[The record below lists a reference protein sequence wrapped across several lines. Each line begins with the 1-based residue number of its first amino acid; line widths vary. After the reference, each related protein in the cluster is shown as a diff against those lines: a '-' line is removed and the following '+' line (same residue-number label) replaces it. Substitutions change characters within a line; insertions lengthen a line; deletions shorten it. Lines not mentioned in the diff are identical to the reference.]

1 MIKKIIAKIK
11 SIFTSSPKVEEVE
24 EGCEHKS
31 YSKRLAQFCLA
42 CGEHIKGS

>member
-11 SIFTSSPKVEEVE
+11 SIFTSSPKEEEVK
-24 EGCEHKS
+24 EGCEHKA

>member
-11 SIFTSSPKVEEVE
+11 SIFTSSPKEEVKE
-24 EGCEHKS
+24 EVCNHKS

>member
-11 SIFTSSPKVEEVE
+11 SIFTSSPKEEVE
-24 EGCEHKS
+24 EEGCDHKS

>member
-1 MIKKIIAKIK
+1 MIKKIFNKIK
-11 SIFTSSPKVEEVE
+11 SIFISSPKEEEVE
-24 EGCEHKS
+24 EVCNHKS